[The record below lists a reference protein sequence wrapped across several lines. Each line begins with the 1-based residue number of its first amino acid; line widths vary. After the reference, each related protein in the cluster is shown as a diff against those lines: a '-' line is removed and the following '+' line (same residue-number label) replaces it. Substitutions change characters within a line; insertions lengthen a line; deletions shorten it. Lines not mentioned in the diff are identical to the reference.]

1 MLEFQESQ
9 YFLHVKLRNYSKA
22 IYMRKKIRRVLN
34 QTQTFCI
41 SGTFCLK
48 KDATLAKTHLILQQP
63 LTP

>member
-1 MLEFQESQ
+1 MKLNEKLMLGLQESQ

-41 SGTFCLK
+41 NGTFHLK
-48 KDATLAKTHLILQQP
+48 
-63 LTP
+63 